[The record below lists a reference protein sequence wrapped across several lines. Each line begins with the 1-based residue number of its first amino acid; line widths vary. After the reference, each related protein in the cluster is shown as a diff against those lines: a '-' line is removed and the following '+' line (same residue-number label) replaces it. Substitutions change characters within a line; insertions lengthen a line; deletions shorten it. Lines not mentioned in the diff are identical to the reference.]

1 MRRFFKKG
9 GVIAPHTKA
18 RAPKEK
24 HQNYTANLLNFRL
37 FLKATP
43 SNGGSLSL

>member
-1 MRRFFKKG
+1 MRFFKKG

-24 HQNYTANLLNFRL
+24 HKNYTPKT
-37 FLKATP
+37 LKSSLQKHATRP
-43 SNGGSLSL
+43 NGGSLAQ